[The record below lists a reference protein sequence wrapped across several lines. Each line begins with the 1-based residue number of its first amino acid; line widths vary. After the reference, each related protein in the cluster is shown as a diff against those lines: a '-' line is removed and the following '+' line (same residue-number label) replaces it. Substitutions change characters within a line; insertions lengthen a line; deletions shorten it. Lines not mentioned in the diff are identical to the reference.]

1 MSWIKLPCRFRSEK
15 QPFTFDAAMR
25 RLFYLL
31 LLGGIVAAVY
41 GGLMDTNPGL
51 KACTAVM
58 LGFSAALGAGLIGFI
73 FGVPFARDSK
83 DDAVRET
90 AVALGVDGKR
100 SAPTYRPNTSLEQI
114 ADWLTKILVGVG
126 LVEMQ
131 QAPYTLHRLVLYLT
145 PGLGQGPQAEAFVTA
160 VLIFFSVSG
169 FLFGFL
175 WARLYLRRWLIDV
188 DGDLI
193 EKLSRF
199 DADAKAYSLTTRQLE
214 RHEDED
220 EVSSDQLDEAI
231 SKASSTARAR
241 IFDLAKAASEDWNSS
256 DYAEI
261 KNPGA
266 ESIFRAL
273 IKADTRSQ
281 YHNNHGELGYVL
293 GRRRPPELSRA
304 IDALSEAIAR
314 RDAMHVNGWR
324 YYEFRRALNRILQEE
339 EKSKA
344 GQKTDPPT
352 IDLIQADLAAAC
364 RNEPERFEKW
374 CRDHAV
380 VKPWMTLN
388 GVNLP

>member
-1 MSWIKLPCRFRSEK
+1 MPKKNVPLRFWPEK

-31 LLGGIVAAVY
+31 LVGGIVAAAY

-73 FGVPFARDSK
+73 FGVPFARDGK
-83 DDAVRET
+83 DDTGRDTEI
-90 AVALGVDGKR
+90 ALAVDGKR
-100 SAPTYRPNTSLEQI
+100 GAPTYRPNTSLEQI

-126 LVEMQ
+126 LVEIQ
-131 QAPYTLHRLVLYLT
+131 QAPHALHRLVLYLT
-145 PGLGQGPQAEAFVTA
+145 PGIGQGPQAEAFVTT

-199 DADAKAYSLTTRQLE
+199 DADAKAYSLATRQLE

-220 EVSSDQLDEAI
+220 EVTSDQLNEAI
-231 SKASSTARAR
+231 KKASSTTRTR
-241 IFDLAKAASEDWNSS
+241 IFDLAKVASEDWDASN
-256 DYAEI
+256 YAEI

-273 IKADTRSQ
+273 INADTRSQ
-281 YHNNHGELGYVL
+281 YHSNHGELGYTL
-293 GRRRPPELSRA
+293 SRRRPPELSQA
-304 IDALSEAIAR
+304 IEALSEAIAR
-314 RDAMHVNGWR
+314 RDAMHINGWR
-324 YYEFRRALNRILQEE
+324 YYEFRRALNRILQEA
-339 EKSKA
+339 EKTKA
-344 GQKTDPPT
+344 GQKSDQPT
-352 IDLIQADLAAAC
+352 IDLIRADLLAAYDA
-364 RNEPERFEKW
+364 EKFAKW
-374 CRDHAV
+374 RQDHEKDL
-380 VKPWMTLN
+380 KPWMTLN
-388 GVNLP
+388 GVTIP